1 MSRTLA
7 LEPNALYICLT
18 QLLVPGFHWG
28 LYFTDE
34 HGVATRHEWAE
45 VKGRRERGSPVEA
58 YGVSVVDPVTEI
70 DQENRRNLAFVKVRG
85 YTPNGAVDVRTLFD
99 GLEPSGGSSSWM
111 ENRKNG
117 LSCRT
122 WLLRALAVLQR
133 EGLILREDAV
143 VGVEETVKQ
152 IGNDV
157 ERRLGSGEGEDV
169 ETVLTEV

>member
-1 MSRTLA
+1 MTNTLT

-28 LYFTDE
+28 LYLTDE

-45 VKGRRERGSPVEA
+45 VKGRREPGSPVEA
-58 YGVSVVDPVTEI
+58 YGVSVIDPVTEI

-85 YTPNGAVDVRTLFD
+85 YTPNAAVDMRTLFG

-111 ENRKNG
+111 ENRKKG

-122 WLLRALAVLQR
+122 WLMRALALLHKERV
-133 EGLILREDAV
+133 IVREDPVA
-143 VGVEETVKQ
+143 GIEEAVKQ
-152 IGNDV
+152 IGLDV
-157 ERRLGSGEGEDV
+157 ERRLGEGEDV